1 MGKARVIPGLA
12 ILALAAVASWQIG
25 SRELANLE
33 LQSDLRDLAAEVGT
47 RIGLDARSTDEQLR
61 NAVIRKAEGH
71 DIQLEPGQVTV
82 VRSDTGADST
92 VYLAVDYKVR
102 VNLFVYS
109 FNLHFTPSSKK

>member
-1 MGKARVIPGLA
+1 MGKAKVILGLA
-12 ILALAAVASWQIG
+12 VLALPVIAGWRIG
-25 SRELANLE
+25 SCEVANLE

-61 NAVIRKAEGH
+61 SAVIRKAERY

-82 VRSDTGADST
+82 IRSDTGADST
-92 VYLAVDYKVR
+92 VYLAVDYTKR

-109 FNLHFTPSSKK
+109 FNLHFMPSSKR